1 MAHGFRPLFH
11 LLRPHLGS
19 VVLVLCAS
27 AAASALALAQ
37 PWLAKQLIDEGLI
50 ARQMPVIAL
59 TCGLILGA
67 AVLGLGVGAFNRWHY
82 LTLSA
87 KVLFALRERVFGHL
101 QRLPPTYFAR
111 QTTGDILSRI
121 DGDVAEVQR
130 FVVDTV
136 LATVNAVLVLAG
148 TLAMMAALAPQLLA
162 PAFVLLPLQILVAR
176 RLRPRME
183 RLVRRLRE
191 RNGEMSGFLVH
202 SLQSM
207 KLTQAMGGQVR
218 EAARFQA
225 LNHRYLDDLRRAEL
239 FSAVAGGIPGLL
251 NGLAAAAVFL
261 AGGVL
266 VMEDA
271 MTVGALMAFTL
282 YLGRAVGPV
291 NTLLGLILAQR
302 RARVSLDRVMEILNE
317 PVAVENP
324 PVPLPLPATAAGAI
338 RFESVTFSYNGGGPV
353 FSGLDAVIPA
363 GIKVGLVGVSGIGK
377 STLIDL
383 LHRHYD
389 PDHGRILLDGMDL
402 RHLDL
407 AELRRRIAVV
417 TQDSPVVAGTIADNI
432 RLAAPDADDQAVA
445 RVAGLAE
452 IGHLGLDTVVGERG
466 ATLSGGERQRLAI
479 ARALLLDPLVLV
491 LDEAV
496 SAVDLDSGRRIAR
509 TIDSLFRHRTRIVI
523 SHHPDALAGAERI
536 LELSPA
542 GLLPRATEAV
552 A

>member
-19 VVLVLCAS
+19 VALVLGAS

-37 PWLAKQLIDEGLI
+37 PWLAKRLIDDGLI
-50 ARQMPVIAL
+50 ARQMPVVAA
-59 TCGLILGA
+59 TCALILGA
-67 AVLGLGVGAFNRWHY
+67 ALLALGVGAFNRWHY
-82 LTLSA
+82 LTLSG

-111 QTTGDILSRI
+111 RSTGEILSRI

-148 TLAMMAALAPQLLA
+148 TLAVMAALAPQLLA
-162 PAFVLLPLQILVAR
+162 PAFVLLPLQIVVAR

-202 SLQSM
+202 GLQSM
-207 KLTQAMGGQVR
+207 KLIQAMGGEAR
-218 EAARFQA
+218 DAARFSA
-225 LNHRYLDDLRRAEL
+225 LNRHYLDDLRRAEL

-261 AGGVL
+261 AGGLL
-266 VMEDA
+266 VMEGTV
-271 MTVGALMAFTL
+271 TVGALVAFTL

-302 RARVSLDRVMEILNE
+302 RARVSLDRVMEILDE

-324 PVPLPLPATAAGAI
+324 PVPLALPATAAGAI
-338 RFESVTFSYNGGGPV
+338 RLDAVTFSYGGGGPV

-363 GIKVGLVGVSGIGK
+363 GAKVGLVGASGIGK
-377 STLIDL
+377 STLVDL

-389 PDHGRILLDGMDL
+389 PDRGRILLDGVDL

-417 TQDSPVVAGTIADNI
+417 AQDSPVVAGTIADNI
-432 RLAAPDADDQAVA
+432 RLAAPDADDRTVERAA
-445 RVAGLAE
+445 ALAE
-452 IGHLGLDTVVGERG
+452 IGHLGLDTLVGERG

-496 SAVDLDSGRRIAR
+496 SAVDLESGRRIAR
-509 TIDSLFRHRTRIVI
+509 TIDTLFHHRTRIVI
-523 SHHPDALAGAERI
+523 SHHPDALAGAGLI
-536 LELSPA
+536 LELTPA
-542 GLLPRATEAV
+542 GLRPHAAEAV